1 MECLSIPEDG
11 YQKDPEQGVIPTLH
25 PLDEIFNS
33 FQSTPVVHSIR
44 KLVLHMKE
52 YDHSFLRA
60 ILTMTPELRELIV
73 TYRGGGPDEVS

>member
-1 MECLSIPEDG
+1 
-11 YQKDPEQGVIPTLH
+11 
-25 PLDEIFNS
+25 
-33 FQSTPVVHSIR
+33 
-44 KLVLHMKE
+44 MKE